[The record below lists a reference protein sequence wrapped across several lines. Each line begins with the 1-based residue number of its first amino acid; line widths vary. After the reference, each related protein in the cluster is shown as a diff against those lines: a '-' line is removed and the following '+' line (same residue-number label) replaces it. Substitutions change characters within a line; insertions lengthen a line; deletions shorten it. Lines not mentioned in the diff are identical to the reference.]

1 MSLRDWLGL
10 REVPDWMKAR
20 WLGAGFTVIATIIA
34 AMILARLI
42 EAIVT
47 GSSVNV
53 RNYGLLLSGVVG
65 AILVGWRNSV
75 AGRQADLQDE
85 ALFNDKINA
94 AAEDLAARRQ
104 VTRPTF
110 TTKDEEND
118 KKQESILTEW
128 EDDVVTRAAAID
140 RLEGLARERP
150 LEVPR
155 IAALLSV
162 YVRELSKQK
171 GLTPKDHGIPE
182 DAASIPALRKW
193 ARRLQ
198 PIRSDMEKAAQ
209 TLGRLRGI
217 EGLENL
223 SIDLRAANLQ
233 GFDLQGLN
241 FDTARMSSARIEGA
255 KLREAQMQAADLSG
269 AQMQGAV
276 LSFAEM
282 QGANLLR
289 AEMKGADL
297 TGAKM
302 QRANL
307 SFAEMQGA
315 GLSEAKMQRANLSFA
330 KLKGADLHRAE
341 MQGAN
346 LKEAKMQGA
355 NLSEANM
362 QRADLSGSNMQ
373 RADLCE
379 AEMQGANLLR
389 AEMKGAFLSEAKID
403 QSTRVLKTTFSGAGV
418 SDVDWSSAN
427 LSPAH
432 VAAMFGDASV
442 KLPFDNPEWWPDIL
456 LGHNIPTSA
465 SPWHIEFAHWRAAPD
480 TYDWSARRE
489 HYTDDGEINP
499 DSPPP
504 EWKP

>member
-1 MSLRDWLGL
+1 MSLRDWLGV

-65 AILVGWRNSV
+65 AILVGWRNAV

-128 EDDVVTRAAAID
+128 EDDMVTRAAAID

-162 YVRELSKQK
+162 YARELSKQK
-171 GLTPKDHGIPE
+171 GLTPKDHWIPK
-182 DAASIPALRKW
+182 DGASIPALREW
-193 ARRLQ
+193 ARRLK
-198 PIRSDMEKAAQ
+198 PIRSDMEKAVQ
-209 TLGRLRGI
+209 TLGRLREI
-217 EGLENL
+217 EGQDDL
-223 SIDLRAANLQ
+223 SIDLREANLQ

-241 FDTARMSSARIEGA
+241 FDTARMSSARMEGA
-255 KLREAQMQAADLSG
+255 NLDDTQIQGADLSW
-269 AQMQGAV
+269 AQMQG
-276 LSFAEM
+276 SY
-282 QGANLLR
+282 LR
-289 AEMKGADL
+289 EAKMHGADL
-297 TGAKM
+297 FIA
-302 QRANL
+302 Q
-307 SFAEMQGA
+307 
-315 GLSEAKMQRANLSFA
+315 
-330 KLKGADLHRAE
+330 
-341 MQGAN
+341 
-346 LKEAKMQGA
+346 
-355 NLSEANM
+355 
-362 QRADLSGSNMQ
+362 
-373 RADLCE
+373 
-379 AEMQGANLLR
+379 
-389 AEMKGAFLSEAKID
+389 ID
-403 QSTRVLKTTFSGAGV
+403 QSTLVSESTFSGAGV
-418 SDVDWSSAN
+418 ALSDWSSAN
-427 LSPAH
+427 LSPSH
-432 VAAMFGDASV
+432 VAVMFGDASV
-442 KLPFDNPEWWPDIL
+442 KLPFDNPEWWPDIAFDFDSL
-456 LGHNIPTSA
+456 ISD
-465 SPWHIEFAHWRAAPD
+465 SPWDIEFAHWRAAPD
-480 TYDWSARRE
+480 TYDWNTRRG
-489 HYTDDGEINP
+489 HYTDDGWINP
-499 DSPPP
+499 DNPPP

>member
-1 MSLRDWLGL
+1 
-10 REVPDWMKAR
+10 MKAR

-65 AILVGWRNSV
+65 AILVGWRNAV

-128 EDDVVTRAAAID
+128 EDDMVTRAAAID

-162 YVRELSKQK
+162 YARELSKQK
-171 GLTPKDHGIPE
+171 GLTPKDHWIPK
-182 DAASIPALRKW
+182 DGASIPALREW
-193 ARRLQ
+193 ARRLK
-198 PIRSDMEKAAQ
+198 PIRSDMEKAVQ
-209 TLGRLRGI
+209 TLGRLREI
-217 EGLENL
+217 EGQDDL
-223 SIDLRAANLQ
+223 SIDLREANLQ

-241 FDTARMSSARIEGA
+241 FDTARMSSARMEGA
-255 KLREAQMQAADLSG
+255 NLNG
-269 AQMQGAV
+269 AQMQGAY
-276 LSFAEM
+276 LSEAKM
-282 QGANLLR
+282 QGVDLR
-289 AEMKGADL
+289 RAQ
-297 TGAKM
+297 M

-307 SFAEMQGA
+307 SWAQ
-315 GLSEAKMQRANLSFA
+315 
-330 KLKGADLHRAE
+330 

-346 LKEAKMQGA
+346 LDDTQIQGADLSWAQMQGSYLREAKMHG
-355 NLSEANM
+355 
-362 QRADLSGSNMQ
+362 ADLFIAQ
-373 RADLCE
+373 
-379 AEMQGANLLR
+379 
-389 AEMKGAFLSEAKID
+389 ID
-403 QSTRVLKTTFSGAGV
+403 QSTLVSESTFSGAGV
-418 SDVDWSSAN
+418 ALSDWSSAN
-427 LSPAH
+427 LSPSH
-432 VAAMFGDASV
+432 VAVMFGDASV
-442 KLPFDNPEWWPDIL
+442 KLPFDNPEWWPDIAFDFDSL
-456 LGHNIPTSA
+456 ISD
-465 SPWHIEFAHWRAAPD
+465 SPWDIEFAHWRAAPD
-480 TYDWSARRE
+480 TYDWNTRRG
-489 HYTDDGEINP
+489 HYTDDGWINP
-499 DSPPP
+499 DNPPP